1 MKEKKQNRGRKKWKQ
16 DGRQRHWGRA
26 GPDPH
31 ALRARATVLFPFS
44 FLFRSFFFCYC
55 SFCFLFFFQHVFR
68 HSMEFNFNR
77 WRYTATGHAARDPP
91 SSVTRDLICA
101 LPVELLN
108 ELAVCG
114 AWAGSAVPDELLAG
128 AQQRRSL
135 HRLRPP
141 AAAPLGSPAASDNAP
156 RALLVPTRVARRRIA
171 IQ

>member
-1 MKEKKQNRGRKKWKQ
+1 METRRTPEALGTSWSWPTCIASESNRSVSVF
-16 DGRQRHWGRA
+16 
-26 GPDPH
+26 
-31 ALRARATVLFPFS
+31 LSFPF
-44 FLFRSFFFCYC
+44 FFFCYC